1 MDMVSKVVVIQ
12 CNQMTENKES
22 REEQNL
28 HNDASTIIIFIP
40 EDTIIRA
47 GGEPRVAM
55 AVAVAV
61 AAYNYVAF
69 KN

>member
-1 MDMVSKVVVIQ
+1 
-12 CNQMTENKES
+12 MTENKES